1 VLFAPKLKHNASRVA
16 DVILVVT
23 ETHARPVS
31 IGKSIIFAVLLV
43 FSVRTAGGVG
53 DEQSAFERYS
63 NTSFSTLLFIICG
76 PLRMLRIENILDK
89 TSTVL
94 RLSGRIQEEYLSQ
107 LQTEIEQC
115 TDTPKLDLKDVNLL
129 DRSSVRFLMRCESQ
143 GIQLVNCPLY
153 IQEWISRERRRAV
166 QRADNE

>member
-1 VLFAPKLKHNASRVA
+1 MQPESKR
-16 DVILVVT
+16 D
-23 ETHARPVS
+23 
-31 IGKSIIFAVLLV
+31 
-43 FSVRTAGGVG
+43 
-53 DEQSAFERYS
+53 S
-63 NTSFSTLLFIICG
+63 NTSISTLLFTCDS
-76 PLRMLRIENILDK
+76 LRMLRVEKTLRK

-115 TDTPKLDLKDVNLL
+115 IDTTKLDLKDVNLL
-129 DRSSVRFLMRCESQ
+129 DRPSVRFLMRCESH

-166 QRADNE
+166 TRADSE